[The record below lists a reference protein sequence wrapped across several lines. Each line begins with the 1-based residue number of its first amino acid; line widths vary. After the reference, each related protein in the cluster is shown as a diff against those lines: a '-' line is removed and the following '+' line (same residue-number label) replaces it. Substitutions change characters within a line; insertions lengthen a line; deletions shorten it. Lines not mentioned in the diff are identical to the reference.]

1 MRLGW
6 RHAIAGSLAIAL
18 TCLTG
23 VAGAQT
29 TPAAK
34 QTTPAKRP
42 AATAAKGGPGGNP
55 AGHSQEMAGTFFK
68 NVTVL
73 KNIPVDEFMDTM
85 GFFAA
90 SLSLNCIDCHVQESG
105 GNWARYADD
114 TDLKR
119 MARKMVTMVNAI
131 NANNFGG
138 SRSVTCWTC
147 HRGGQIPTTIPSLL
161 EQYSPPPPEDPNE
174 YTINTVPGKVPTAD
188 EVFANYL
195 KAAGGA
201 QKVAAVTTWVGKG
214 TYEGF
219 DTEHEANPFDIYAKS
234 PNLRAQVAHMRVGD
248 SWRVFDGKSA
258 WISSP
263 DKPEPLMTLTGGELA
278 GAKLD
283 ATALFPAQLKSASMT
298 WKVGATT
305 IAGQDGAPDKQVWVL
320 IGGAPGRTVKL
331 YFDKATGLLTRIVRY
346 DNTVV
351 GTNPI
356 QLDYEDYRDVNG
368 VKMPFQLT
376 TTWTDGQDIV
386 KLNSIEANAPIDA
399 SRFNQPAPAKLEDN
413 SDVKGGGQ

>member
-18 TCLTG
+18 VCLTG
-23 VAGAQT
+23 VASAQT
-29 TPAAK
+29 APAAK
-34 QTTPAKRP
+34 QTTPAKKP
-42 AATAAKGGPGGNP
+42 AGTAARAGGNP

-105 GNWARYADD
+105 GNWGRYADD

-161 EQYSPPPPEDPNE
+161 EQYSPPPPDDPNE
-174 YTINTVPGKVPTAD
+174 YQITTVPGKVPTAD
-188 EVFANYL
+188 EVFANYM
-195 KAAGGA
+195 KALGGA
-201 QKVAAVTTWVGKG
+201 QKVAAITTWVGKG

-234 PNLRAQVAHMRVGD
+234 PDLRAQVAHMRVGD
-248 SWRVFDGKSA
+248 SWRVFNGKSA

-283 ATALFPAQLKSASMT
+283 ATALFPAQLKAASMT
-298 WKVGATT
+298 WKVGATQ
-305 IAGQDGAPDKQVWVL
+305 INGQDGAPDKQVWVL

-331 YFDKATGLLTRIVRY
+331 YFDKMTGLLTRMVRY
-346 DNTVV
+346 DVTVI

-386 KLNSIEANAPIDA
+386 KLNSIQANAPIDA
-399 SRFNQPAPAKLEDN
+399 SQFNQPAPAKLEDN